1 MINEEVKKLYDELFN
16 SKEALSEDE
25 FLDKLI
31 KIENITKYNIFH
43 NLLTY
48 TDKNNLKEVFKLY

>member
-1 MINEEVKKLYDELFN
+1 MNEEVKNLYNDLFN

-31 KIENITKYNIFH
+31 KIENITKYNIFR

-48 TDKNNLKEVFKLY
+48 TDKNNLKDVFKLY

>member
-1 MINEEVKKLYDELFN
+1 MNEEVKNLYNDLFN

-31 KIENITKYNIFH
+31 KIENITKYNIFR

-48 TDKNNLKEVFKLY
+48 TKKNDIKEVLKLY